1 MRAGLQRTDNNMEFT
16 TWPQVNMINQKN
28 YYTCVIFPH
37 LPSHRPWLH
46 FIHPILAFSCFP
58 AHPRAMVGRK
68 VLDGLRKGKKDV
80 YALNIQYVKRYW
92 LLLLSPQYVPRGH
105 CHSTPLTN
113 RNVHSATFS
122 NVTTKSWHCVYSK
135 MSASTGES
143 APQSTLT
150 ELEPMAPQ
158 KVCHTESLSQ
168 IRMMMRTSQWTMP
181 AQKTTDPRP
190 LFFTLAAKTS
200 V

>member
-28 YYTCVIFPH
+28 YYTCVTFPH
-37 LPSHRPWLH
+37 LPSTILDLTSFTPFSLSRVFPCSRRNGGTESARWPAKGQERCLRPE
-46 FIHPILAFSCFP
+46 HPICEEVLTIALVTSICTS
-58 AHPRAMVGRK
+58 GR
-68 VLDGLRKGKKDV
+68 
-80 YALNIQYVKRYW
+80 
-92 LLLLSPQYVPRGH
+92 
-105 CHSTPLTN
+105 CHSAPHTN

-122 NVTTKSWHCVYSK
+122 NVTTKYWRFVYSK

-150 ELEPMAPQ
+150 ELEHTAPQ
-158 KVCHTESLSQ
+158 KVYRTANLTQ
-168 IRMMMRTSQWTMP
+168 TRMSMKTNPWTML
-181 AQKTTDPRP
+181 ARRTTDRKQ
-190 LFFTLAAKTS
+190 LFFTLAAKTY